1 MDRQFTE
8 QEVKAMM
15 DAEPIL
21 RSKHG
26 LIVSETDGSLDDVT
40 HNTNVIFEWYANNPG
55 IPVTVATMEQVVVH
69 LRDQLR
75 FMSVHQT
82 NYNRAYDALTPDQQN
97 QFGAWWNSP
106 AAINTI
112 IREGD
117 AGYQNGATIM
127 TWCRGKQI
135 NSVILNLAVSNL
147 VASVGLHLAAPR
159 EQGSGAFKPGH
170 TMEPGETFMP
180 KEPKRQE
187 FVGGRKNHAVSQE
200 RKPAQPIPETTPPDL
215 WKKLAEN
222 LRGATHSETATLQ
235 SIVGKSWRETYM
247 KRRAFLDNKNTAI
260 FNPRAI

>member
-8 QEVKAMM
+8 TEVKAMM
-15 DAEPIL
+15 DAESIL

-26 LIVSETDGSLDDVT
+26 LIVSETDGNLDDVT

-55 IPVTVATMEQVVVH
+55 IPVTVATMEQVAVH

-82 NYNRAYDALTPDQQN
+82 NYNRAYNALTPDQQN
-97 QFGAWWNSP
+97 QFGAWWNPS

-117 AGYQNGATIM
+117 AGYQNGATIL

-135 NSVILNLAVSNL
+135 NSAVLNSAVSNL

-187 FVGGRKNHAVSQE
+187 FVGGRKNHAVSEE
-200 RKPAQPIPETTPPDL
+200 RKPAQPTPEQTPDA
-215 WKKLAEN
+215 WKTLAEN
-222 LRGATHSETATLQ
+222 LRGATHSEDADLK
-235 SIVGKSWRETYM
+235 SINGSSWRETYTLR
-247 KRRAFLDNKNTAI
+247 KRYLARREGSVFNKTAV
-260 FNPRAI
+260 